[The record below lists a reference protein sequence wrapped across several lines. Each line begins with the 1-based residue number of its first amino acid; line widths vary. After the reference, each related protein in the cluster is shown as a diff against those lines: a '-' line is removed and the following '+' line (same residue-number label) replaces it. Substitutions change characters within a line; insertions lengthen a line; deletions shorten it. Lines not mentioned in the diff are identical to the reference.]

1 MSNINNKEFKD
12 VKDDVFIDKLE
23 KVDTFSDEQAE
34 LDNIETTAASKA
46 AWLIAMTVSIGG
58 FLFGQHLH
66 QTG

>member
-1 MSNINNKEFKD
+1 MSTINNKEFKD

-58 FLFGQHLH
+58 FLFGKHLH